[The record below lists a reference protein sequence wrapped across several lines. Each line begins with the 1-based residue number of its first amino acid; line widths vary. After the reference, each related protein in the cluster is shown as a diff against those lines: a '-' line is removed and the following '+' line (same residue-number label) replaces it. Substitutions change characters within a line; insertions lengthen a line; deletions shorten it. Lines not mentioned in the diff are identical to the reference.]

1 MMRRRDFLSAAGG
14 FVVMGSVGRAALRAR
29 SVGIRAVAFD
39 GFAVFDAT
47 AVIAAA
53 EAMVPGKGREL
64 VTAWRSRHFEYQWL
78 RTLGG
83 QYADFQ
89 RTADDALAFA
99 ASALRLNL
107 TAADRDRLVQAQAD
121 LRPWNDTADAVRELR
136 ASGLRLALL
145 SNMTERMLTD
155 GLRRAGL
162 ADSFELVLSTDR
174 VRAAK
179 PAREAYAMATSAF
192 ALTRDE
198 IAFVAFA
205 GWDVAGATWFGY
217 PTAWLNRT
225 DAALEQLAATPRITA
240 SELSPI
246 VRWLVS
252 NR

>member
-1 MMRRRDFLSAAGG
+1 MHRREFLSTT
-14 FVVMGSVGRAALRAR
+14 GSVVAMTAVDRGVIVRPAR
-29 SVGIRAVAFD
+29 IRAVAFD
-39 GFAVFDAT
+39 GFAIFDAT
-47 AVIAAA
+47 AVVPTADSL
-53 EAMVPGKGREL
+53 VPGRWREL
-64 VTAWRSRHFEYQWL
+64 LTAWRSRHFEYQWL

-83 QYADFQ
+83 QYANFQ
-89 RTADDALAFA
+89 RTAEDALAVA
-99 ASALRLNL
+99 AKGIGLEL
-107 TAADRDRLVQAQAD
+107 TAATREKLVLAQAD
-121 LRPWNDTADAVRELR
+121 LRPWNDTIAAVRELR

-162 ADSFELVLSTDR
+162 VDSFEHVLSTDR

-179 PAREAYAMATSAF
+179 PAREAYAMGESAF
-192 ALTRDE
+192 GLRRDE

-217 PTAWLNRT
+217 PTAWMNRGNS
-225 DAALEQLAATPRITA
+225 APEQLGGAPRITA

-246 VRWLVS
+246 VHWLTS